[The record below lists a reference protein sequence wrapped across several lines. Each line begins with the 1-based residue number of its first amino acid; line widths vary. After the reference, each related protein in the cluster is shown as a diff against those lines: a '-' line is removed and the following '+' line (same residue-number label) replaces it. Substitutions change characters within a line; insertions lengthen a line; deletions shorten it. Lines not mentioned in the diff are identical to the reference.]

1 MLFGEHKTVF
11 DEHKTLC
18 GKHKTVFG
26 KHCAAFAEHS
36 IMRAHQHFMLAYQIV
51 RGDHPKI
58 VTTKQ
63 RELLDDQAKF
73 MKRSG
78 TCTVGSAYN
87 FKYRVVQHLLKRG
100 LILFN
105 PLVFV
110 YRTKLLFFRK

>member
-26 KHCAAFAEHS
+26 KHCAVC
-36 IMRAHQHFMLAYQIV
+36 AHQHFMLAYQNV
-51 RGDHPKI
+51 RGDHLKI

-78 TCTVGSAYN
+78 TTSEITNGKAADASV
-87 FKYRVVQHLLKRG
+87 
-100 LILFN
+100 
-105 PLVFV
+105 
-110 YRTKLLFFRK
+110 